1 MNKESDIKILLN
13 ALGFLLEDNS
23 KGIYYKKYESHSNYI
38 IKLNFD
44 KDEID
49 YGTKII
55 LGDKTT
61 SNFKASENFVVLECV
76 NRLLEKGYSPE
87 SITLEKDY
95 PLGHKNKGKLDILV
109 TDKGQ
114 KSYLMIEC
122 KTWGNEYDKAIK
134 KTLNDGGQLISYF
147 QQDKSTKFLCL
158 YTSKIENRSIVYKN
172 SIIKI
177 EADFNQATNTL
188 EVFEKW
194 NKNLKDNG
202 IFESWA
208 APYNIS
214 IKALTKSSLIPLTK
228 EDSSRIF
235 NQFAEI
241 LRHNVVSDK
250 PNAFNKL
257 ITLLLCKIVDED
269 RGENDELHFQ
279 WLENDTDINLQKRLN
294 DLYKTGM
301 EKYLTKVVTDYS
313 DSDVEEIIGLSE
325 EQKGIIKKMMTE
337 LRLKKN
343 NEFAFKEVFNDASF
357 EENSK
362 VLREVVELFQP
373 YQVRYNKKQ
382 QFLGDFFELL
392 LNTSI
397 KQEAGQ
403 FFTPVPIARFI
414 INSIPLRKIILN
426 KIAKGDTEFLPYV
439 IDYAEGS
446 GHFLTEVMDEIH
458 NIILELNEKNDFK
471 PSIKKKLNVWT
482 DDYVWA
488 YEFVYGIE
496 KDYRLV
502 KTAKVSCFLNGDG
515 LARIFNADGLA
526 NFETDSDYKDKL
538 KITSK
543 ADPKDNQQFEVL
555 VANPPYS
562 VSSFKNTLINGDKSF
577 ELFNRLTNE
586 SSEIECLF
594 IERTKQLLKDGGYA
608 GIILP
613 SSILSKTGIYGD
625 AREILLK
632 YFKIVAITEFG
643 SNTFMA
649 TGTNTVTLFLERRN
663 NADWQKIQHTVNNFF
678 TNSIDVAC
686 NGIENPFSKFVA
698 HVYKT
703 VSFEDYISF
712 INQKPNENIKK
723 HELFEEYQKSF
734 ENSTVVIN
742 IKKKPA
748 FKSKPEKEQQAEL
761 DTLFYSE
768 VFKTE
773 KEKLLYFILA
783 YPQKTLLIKA
793 NPNGENET
801 EKEFLGYEFSNR
813 RGHEGIKPYGAKSIQ
828 EATKLY
834 DDANPL
840 NPEKTNYYIYNSFL
854 GHEITIS
861 ENLKGHINKQN
872 LVDMM
877 NFDRVEF
884 TKSIS
889 PSVKKKA
896 EIESKW
902 ELVRLGS
909 VTEIFGGG
917 TPDTKIAEYWN
928 GEINWATLID
938 TKNKY
943 LYATQRK
950 ITALGLQN
958 SNATLLPVNTVI
970 FSSRATIG
978 DITIAKV
985 ETATNQGYK
994 NFICN
999 PDKILYEFLYF
1010 ILKHDAK
1017 NIAELASGTTYP
1029 EINKLQ
1035 IADYKIPLPP
1045 KNIQE
1050 KIINEIKIIE
1060 TEEIEINK
1068 EIERVDS
1075 DIETIIQKA
1084 NQFNKNIKIGKVCSI
1099 NAKSGD
1105 PRKIFGDN
1113 VFTYI
1118 DIDSVE
1124 GHTGEINYSQKITGN
1139 NAPSRAKRIAE
1150 DDSVVIST
1158 VRPNLKAF
1166 TYIERAPSDAIFS
1179 TGFAILKSKDENILV
1194 TKLLFHYFLHSTD
1207 LMKQMQDIMLKA
1219 QYPSINKTDIENF
1232 LIPLPPI
1239 KEQLEIISEINKL
1252 EIQISEFKNLLKN
1265 TAIEKNVVLKKY
1277 LE

>member
-1 MNKESDIKILLN
+1 METSCMNKESENIKLLLN
-13 ALGFLLEDNS
+13 AMGFLLEENS
-23 KGIYYKKYESHSNYI
+23 KGTYYKKYEIHSNYI
-38 IKLNFD
+38 IKLNFE

-49 YGTKII
+49 YGTKIL

-87 SITLEKDY
+87 TIILEKDY

-109 TDKGQ
+109 NDKDQ
-114 KSYLMIEC
+114 KSFLMIEC

-134 KTLNDGGQLISYF
+134 KTLHDGGQLISYF

-158 YTSKIENRSIVYKN
+158 YTSKLDNESITYKN

-194 NKNLKDNG
+194 NKNFKDNG
-202 IFESWA
+202 IFDSWA
-208 APYNIS
+208 TPYNIS
-214 IKALTKSSLIPLTK
+214 IKALTKNSLTPLTI

-250 PNAFNKL
+250 SNAFNKL

-325 EQKGIIKKMMTE
+325 EQKDIIKKMMTE

-357 EENSK
+357 EENSI

-414 INSIPLRKIILN
+414 INSIPLRKIILD
-426 KIAKGDTEFLPYV
+426 KIAKGDTDFLPYV

-471 PSIKKKLNVWT
+471 PSIKKKLNIWT
-482 DDYVWA
+482 DDYGWA
-488 YEFVYGIE
+488 YDFVYGIE

-543 ADPKDNQQFEVL
+543 ADPKDNQQFDVL
-555 VANPPYS
+555 IANPPYS
-562 VSSFKNTLINGDKSF
+562 VSAFKNTLINGDKSF

-613 SSILSKTGIYGD
+613 RSILSDTGIYSD

-632 YFKIVAITEFG
+632 YFKIVAITESG

-649 TGTNTVTLFLERRN
+649 SGANTVTLFLERRN
-663 NADWQKIQHTVNNFF
+663 NTDWQKIQHTVATFF
-678 TNSIDVAC
+678 INHIDVAC
-686 NGIENPFSKFVA
+686 NGIENPFSKYVDY
-698 HVYKT
+698 VYKT
-703 VSFEDYISF
+703 ILFEDYVSF
-712 INQKPNENIKK
+712 VNQKPNENIKG
-723 HELFEEYQKSF
+723 HELFKDYQKSF
-734 ENSTVVIN
+734 ENSTFVTN
-742 IKKKPA
+742 LRKKPA
-748 FKSKPEKEQQAEL
+748 FKIKTDKERQAEL
-761 DTLFYSE
+761 DTLFYSG
-768 VFKTE
+768 VFAIE
-773 KEKLLYFILA
+773 KEKVLYFILA
-783 YPQKTLLIKA
+783 YPQETLLIKA
-793 NPNGENET
+793 NPNGINET

-834 DDANPL
+834 DEANPL
-840 NPEKTNYYIYNSFL
+840 NPEKANYYIYNSFL
-854 GHEITIS
+854 GQETTVS
-861 ENLKGHINKQN
+861 ETLHNHINKKR

-877 NFDRVEF
+877 DFSRVDF
-884 TKSIS
+884 IKTMSLAI
-889 PSVKKKA
+889 KKKV
-896 EIESKW
+896 EIKSKW
-902 ELVRLGS
+902 ES
-909 VTEIFGGG
+909 VTLNKLATVDYGKALPEKQRINGDYPVVGSNGIVGWHNEFLVEAPCIVIGRKGS
-917 TPDTKIAEYWN
+917 A
-928 GEINWATLID
+928 GEINWVNKNCFPID
-938 TKNKY
+938 TTFYIKEHSENIEIKY
-943 LYATQRK
+943 LFLILEK
-950 ITALGLQN
+950 IGLKN
-958 SNATLLPVNTVI
+958 L
-970 FSSRATIG
+970 IG
-978 DITIAKV
+978 GTGVPGLNRDDAY
-985 ETATNQGYK
+985 NQ
-994 NFICN
+994 
-999 PDKILYEFLYF
+999 
-1010 ILKHDAK
+1010 
-1017 NIAELASGTTYP
+1017 
-1029 EINKLQ
+1029 
-1035 IADYKIPLPP
+1035 KIPLPP

-1075 DIETIIQKA
+1075 DIETIIQKV
-1084 NQFNKNIKIGKVCSI
+1084 NQFNKYIKIGKMCSI

-1124 GHTGEINYSQKITGN
+1124 GCTGEINYSQKITGN

-1166 TYIERAPSDAIFS
+1166 TYIKRAPSDAIFS
-1179 TGFAILKSKDENILV
+1179 TGFAMLKSKDENILV
-1194 TKLLFHYFLHSTD
+1194 TKLLFYYFLHSTD
-1207 LMKQMQDIMLKA
+1207 LMKQMQDRMLKA

-1232 LIPLPPI
+1232 LIPLPPH
-1239 KEQLEIISEINKL
+1239 QRTT
-1252 EIQISEFKNLLKN
+1252 KN
-1265 TAIEKNVVLKKY
+1265 Y
-1277 LE
+1277 LRNRKIGNSGLCN

>member
-1 MNKESDIKILLN
+1 MNKESENIKLLLTH
-13 ALGFLLEDNS
+13 LGFLPEENS
-23 KGIYYKKYESHSNYI
+23 KGIYYKKYENHSNYI

-109 TDKGQ
+109 TEKGQ

-147 QQDKSTKFLCL
+147 QQDKYTKFLCL
-158 YTSKIENRSIVYKN
+158 YTSKIENKSVVYKN
-172 SIIKI
+172 AIIKI
-177 EADFNQATNTL
+177 ELDFNQATNTL

-194 NKNLKDNG
+194 NKNLKNNG

-214 IKALTKSSLIPLTK
+214 IKALTKNSLTPLTK

-241 LRHNVVSDK
+241 LRHHVVSDK

-279 WLENDTDINLQKRLN
+279 WLENDTDINLQKRLS

-301 EKYLTKVVTDYS
+301 KQYLTKVVTDYS
-313 DSDVEEIIGLSE
+313 DSDVDEIIGLDE
-325 EQKGIIKKMMTE
+325 DQKAIIKNMMTE

-357 EENSK
+357 EENGK
-362 VLREVVELFQP
+362 VLKEVVELFQP

-414 INSIPLRKIILN
+414 INSIPLRKIILD

-471 PSIKKKLNVWT
+471 PSVKKKLNIWT
-482 DDYVWA
+482 DDYGWA
-488 YEFVYGIE
+488 YDFVYGIE

-526 NFETDSDYKDKL
+526 NFETDNDYKDKL

-543 ADPKDNQQFEVL
+543 ADSKDNQQFEVL
-555 VANPPYS
+555 IANPPYS

-577 ELFNRLTNE
+577 ELFNRLTND

-613 SSILSKTGIYGD
+613 NSILSNTGIYSD

-649 TGTNTVTLFLERRN
+649 TGTNTVSLFLERRN
-663 NADWQKIQHTVNNFF
+663 NTDWQKIQHTVNNFF

-703 VSFEDYISF
+703 ISFEDYVSF
-712 INQKPNENIKK
+712 VNKDPNENIKN
-723 HELFEEYQKSF
+723 HELFKDYHKSF
-734 ENSTVVIN
+734 ENLTYVMN
-742 IKKKPA
+742 LKKKPA
-748 FKSKPEKEQQAEL
+748 FKVKTEKEQQTEL
-761 DTLFYSE
+761 DRLFYSH
-768 VFKTE
+768 VFAIE
-773 KEKLLYFILA
+773 REKLVYFILA

-793 NPNGENET
+793 NPNGKNET

-813 RGHEGIKPYGAKSIQ
+813 RGHEGIKPYRARSIQ

-834 DDANPL
+834 DEVTPL
-840 NPEKTNYYIYNSFL
+840 NPEKANYYIYNSFL
-854 GHEITIS
+854 GHETTVI
-861 ENLKGHINKQN
+861 ENLQNHINKQN

-889 PSVKKKA
+889 LSVKKV
-896 EIESKW
+896 EVESKW
-902 ELVRLGS
+902 SKYVISEVLLPIRDSTKKIKQRNILDKGKIPVVSQEKKLISGYTNDNIKPIVDIPIIVFGDHTSIFKYIDFPFVKGADGVKLLKPNPELFLPKAFYYIIQTVQIDAS
-909 VTEIFGGG
+909 Q
-917 TPDTKIAEYWN
+917 EYSRHY
-928 GEINWATLID
+928 
-938 TKNKY
+938 KY
-943 LYATQRK
+943 LSTS
-950 ITALGLQN
+950 L
-958 SNATLLPVNTVI
+958 
-970 FSSRATIG
+970 
-978 DITIAKV
+978 
-985 ETATNQGYK
+985 
-994 NFICN
+994 
-999 PDKILYEFLYF
+999 
-1010 ILKHDAK
+1010 
-1017 NIAELASGTTYP
+1017 
-1029 EINKLQ
+1029 
-1035 IADYKIPLPP
+1035 IPIPP
-1045 KNIQE
+1045 KNIQGQ
-1050 KIINEIKIIE
+1050 II
-1060 TEEIEINK
+1060 K
-1068 EIERVDS
+1068 EIEV
-1075 DIETIIQKA
+1075 IEKIERDGEEKIKKFKETMQSIYEKEKQLYPLQKLSNFIEIISGGTPPT
-1084 NQFNKNIKIGKVCSI
+1084 NEPTYWNGSI
-1099 NAKSGD
+1099 
-1105 PRKIFGDN
+1105 PWL
-1113 VFTYI
+1113 
-1118 DIDSVE
+1118 
-1124 GHTGEINYSQKITGN
+1124 
-1139 NAPSRAKRIAE
+1139 
-1150 DDSVVIST
+1150 SVVDFNNEDRFVSTSEKHITEEGLKNSNTEYLNVGDIIISARGT
-1158 VRPNLKAF
+1158 VG
-1166 TYIERAPSDAIFS
+1166 AIAQL
-1179 TGFAILKSKDENILV
+1179 AIPMTFNQSCYGIRG
-1194 TKLLFHYFLHSTD
+1194 
-1207 LMKQMQDIMLKA
+1207 
-1219 QYPSINKTDIENF
+1219 
-1232 LIPLPPI
+1232 
-1239 KEQLEIISEINKL
+1239 KEQLNNGFLYYALKYEIQQFKNNASGVIFDAIIIDTFDSIFIPIPPINEQLKIVSEIEKL
-1252 EIQISEFKNLLKN
+1252 EFQISTIKKQFENSAL
-1265 TAIEKNVVLKKY
+1265 EKNAVLKKY
-1277 LE
+1277 L